1 MPKEVLNTR
10 RKDDAPAEEAVNV
23 SVLLSD
29 YAKLRTIAR
38 ETRTTTMETLRSTL
52 CSGIRRLAAESAVFT
67 AALCLFLAPSARA
80 GIFGADSGEAE
91 PRMRERQIGFF
102 AGGKKDAYV
111 KSVGERADLEEDCRV
126 LARLVREKEARYDDI
141 SRELESRFG
150 MTLTENYDYSDADL
164 TLYHVATN
172 GLFGSSPDNPVRR
185 AHRAFVSQDEADGFV
200 ALVNSRTAVVADA
213 AHIKRFLAEK
223 QRALAA
229 NAATMLSDFGVS
241 SEKKYRFDDK
251 TGRLFELQ
259 PMPTEEELK
268 AQREAEER
276 AIRDAKEHARL
287 AAETKAKAERE
298 ARLAREKAEKEA
310 REAKERARREAEAK
324 AKAEKARLEAERKA
338 AEAKARAEREERE
351 KAEKEA
357 RLAREKAEKEAK
369 EAKERAR
376 REAEAKAKAEKA
388 RLEAERKAA
397 EAKARAEREEREK
410 AEKARKAAEK
420 KAREEAE
427 ARARAEK
434 KAAEKRAREEARL
447 AEERARRDRK
457 LREDAEKE
465 GNGFW

>member
-1 MPKEVLNTR
+1 MTKKNQKKARKVLNTR
-10 RKDDAPAEEAVNV
+10 ARESGEEALDVT
-23 SVLLSD
+23 VLMSD
-29 YAKLRTIAR
+29 YAKLRAIAR
-38 ETRTTTMETLRSTL
+38 KAHNSTMAVLRTTL
-52 CSGIRRLAAESAVFT
+52 CSGIRRLVAESVPFS
-67 AALCLFLAPSARA
+67 AALFLFLAPSSRA

-200 ALVNSRTAVVADA
+200 ALVNSRTAVAADA

-287 AAETKAKAERE
+287 AAEAKAKAER
-298 ARLAREKAEKEA
+298 
-310 REAKERARREAEAK
+310 
-324 AKAEKARLEAERKA
+324 
-338 AEAKARAEREERE
+338 
-351 KAEKEA
+351 EA

-447 AEERARRDRK
+447 AEERARRDKK
-457 LREDAEKE
+457 LREDAEKA